1 MLAIFGK
8 KKLTDESVAN
18 ILVNSLIESV
28 EQGFPEVAGFIND
41 SPEFKKAPNIDTQ
54 DYGRFLMIVL
64 AGNLSLLN
72 RHFHEGQDKQ
82 IMEMVICKMASI
94 FDMDTESFAQMIK
107 DYRNFMS
114 RVNHPSKNV
123 LYAMSKTLF
132 FKYDL
137 NDFQMDYFKSLNTP
151 NPIFLKN
158 LDEVISNFLWD
169 WDAFEEKYKV
179 VVN

>member
-1 MLAIFGK
+1 MLALFGK

-41 SPEFKKAPNIDTQ
+41 SPEFKTAPKIDPQ

-64 AGNLSLLN
+64 TGNLSLVN
-72 RHFHEGQDKQ
+72 RHFHEGQDTQ
-82 IMEMVICKMASI
+82 IVEAVINKMASI
-94 FDMDTESFAQMIK
+94 FDMEKDDFARMVK
-107 DYRNFMS
+107 DYRQFMS

-123 LYAMSKTLF
+123 LYAMSKAVF

-137 NDFQMDYFKSLNTP
+137 NNHQVDYFKNLNTP

-169 WDAFEEKYKV
+169 WNAFEEKYKV